1 MSIADKY
8 GDVFRQE
15 ADERL
20 AEMEE
25 VILIIENSPD
35 DIDAINRLFRAA
47 HTIKG
52 SGAMYGFEEMANFTH
67 HLESI
72 LEKVRDREVPVSK
85 PLIDQVL
92 AARDQII
99 AMLAVSNGGPPVN
112 AAVTKRIVAALKAFM
127 PGAKPEPEAPARK
140 SRKPSKKGSKAGAK
154 MASTW
159 RIVFLPNSD
168 FFRSG
173 NDPLLAIEELS
184 GLGECN
190 VIAQTDHILPF
201 EDFNPE
207 ECQIYWNIILTTN
220 SDLNAI
226 RDVFIFIEDLCT
238 IDIQEV
244 GGGAHLDA
252 EAPPPRLGEILVQ
265 RGDITSDAIKEE
277 LGNQQ
282 RLGDLLTRS
291 GQVSADKVAAAL
303 SEQEALAKQQAAIK
317 KESLRVPAPKLDAL
331 VNLVGE
337 LVVNQARLSQIAT
350 TIDSHDL
357 ASSIEEANRLAADL
371 RDIVLNI
378 RMMPIGSTFSRFT
391 RLVRD
396 LSSDL
401 GKEVQLITEGAE
413 TEMDKTVID
422 RLVDPLVHL
431 IRNSLDH
438 GIEQPDARAAA
449 GKSRRGTIR
458 LVAQHK
464 GDRVVIAV
472 EDDGRGMD
480 RERIHR
486 KAIEKGLVPAD
497 KVLTEPEIL
506 QLIFHPG
513 FSTAAAVT
521 DVSGRGVG
529 MDVVKREIAA
539 LRGTVDIG
547 NRPGQGSR
555 IALGLPLTL
564 AIIDG
569 LLVRVADQRFVIPLS
584 VIEECLE
591 LNRDHFVLGKGRNVI
606 AFRGRTIPVVRLREV
621 FEIDAEKPPWEE
633 TVVTNCGGEQIGFV
647 VDRVIGNY
655 QTVIKSLGKFYQ
667 SVEAISGAT
676 ILGDGDVALVLDVAG
691 LLRMATDVDG
701 GGGRARLLAPH
712 SGTIPTGSLAQ

>member
-15 ADERL
+15 AEERL

-25 VILIIENSPD
+25 VILLIESNPD
-35 DIDAINRLFRAA
+35 DTDAINRLFRAA

-52 SGAMYGFEEMANFTH
+52 SGAMYGFDEMAGFTH
-67 HLESI
+67 HLETL
-72 LEKVRDREVPVSK
+72 LEKVRDREVAVSK

-92 AARDQII
+92 ASRDQII
-99 AMLAVSNGGPPVN
+99 AMLAAAHGGPPVN
-112 AAVTKRIVAALKAFM
+112 AAGTRRIVAALKSFL
-127 PGAKPEPEAPARK
+127 PGAEDKAEPARPAHK
-140 SRKPSKKGSKAGAK
+140 TRKPGKKGGKAGAK
-154 MASTW
+154 TTATW
-159 RIVFLPNSD
+159 RIVFRPNPD

-173 NDPLLAIEELS
+173 NDPLLALEELS
-184 GLGECN
+184 GHGECE
-190 VIAQTDHILPF
+190 VVAQTDHMLPF

-207 ECQIYWNIILTTN
+207 ECQLYWDIILTTA

-226 RDVFIFIEDLCT
+226 KDVFIFIEDMCAIT
-238 IDIQEV
+238 IQEL
-244 GGGAHLDA
+244 GGGGLLDA
-252 EAPPPRLGEILVQ
+252 EAPPPRLGEILVE
-265 RGDITSDAIKEE
+265 RGYVSPEAVKEE
-277 LGNQQ
+277 LRHQN
-282 RLGDLLTRS
+282 RLGDLLTQS
-291 GQVSADKVAAAL
+291 GQVSAEKVAAAL
-303 SEQEALAKQQAAIK
+303 LEQEALAKQQAALK
-317 KESLRVPAPKLDAL
+317 KESLRVPALKLDAL

-337 LVVNQARLSQIAT
+337 LVVNQARLSQISST
-350 TIDSHDL
+350 LESHDL
-357 ASSIEEANRLAADL
+357 ATSVEEANRLAADL

-378 RMMPIGSTFSRFT
+378 RMMPIGTTFSRFT

-396 LSSDL
+396 LSGDL
-401 GKEVQLITEGAE
+401 SKEVQLITEGAE

-438 GIEQPDARAAA
+438 GIEQPTEREAA
-449 GKSRRGTIR
+449 GKPRRGTIR

-464 GDRVVIAV
+464 GDRVVISV
-472 EDDGRGMD
+472 EDDGRGLN

-486 KAIEKGLVPAD
+486 KAVEKGLVPPD
-497 KVLTEPEIL
+497 KLLTETEIMH
-506 QLIFHPG
+506 LIFHPG

-539 LRGTVDIG
+539 LRGSVDISS
-547 NRPGQGSR
+547 RPGAGTT

-591 LNRDHFVLGKGRNVI
+591 LNREHFVLGTGRNVI
-606 AFRGRTIPVVRLREV
+606 AFRGQTIPVIRLREV
-621 FEIDAEKPPWEE
+621 FEVDAEKPPWEE

-667 SVEAISGAT
+667 NVEAISGAT

-691 LLRMATDVDG
+691 LLRMATDG
-701 GGGRARLLAPH
+701 GGEGGRLHLSDRQAAF
-712 SGTIPTGSLAQ
+712 A